1 MNMPNQSTK
10 KQQDIQQN
18 SIRSRGMGYF
28 LSRSFIV
35 LLAASWLAP
44 IFFSVL
50 MSFRPENE
58 AVSQGNIF
66 FGSRITLEN
75 YQNAWAVA
83 PWGWHYANSII
94 FVLGVLVVQ
103 MVTITLAGYC
113 FARLEFKGKN
123 IALSLVLS
131 QLMIP
136 TVALI
141 VQNFSTIQTLGLFDT
156 HWAMMIPYWGSAF
169 GTFLLRQAFRE
180 VPFELD
186 EAARLDGAKWW
197 QLLRH
202 VYIPLTIPTYV
213 AFSLVSI
220 SAHWNEFLWPFII
233 TRSEEVRPLTVGLN
247 KLLKTTEFGALYSQ
261 LMAGTVMVILPL
273 ILLFLFFQRQFIES
287 FAHSGIK
294 S

>member
-1 MNMPNQSTK
+1 MKKQPNQS
-10 KQQDIQQN
+10 IQKP
-18 SIRSRGMGYF
+18 RSTSYL
-28 LSRSFIV
+28 LSR
-35 LLAASWLAP
+35 LLVIILSVSWLAP
-44 IFFSVL
+44 IFFTVL

-58 AVSQGNIF
+58 AISQGNIF
-66 FGSRITLEN
+66 FGTRLTLEN
-75 YQNAWAVA
+75 YLNAWAVA
-83 PWGWHYANSII
+83 PWGWHYANSLI

-103 MVTITLAGYC
+103 LVTTTLAGYS
-113 FARLEFKGKN
+113 FARLEFRGKN
-123 IALSLVLS
+123 ILLALVLS
-131 QLMIP
+131 QLLIP

-141 VQNFSTIQTLGLFDT
+141 VQNFSTIQKMGIFDT
-156 HWAMMIPYWGSAF
+156 HIAMMIPYWGSAF
-169 GTFLLRQAFRE
+169 GTFLLRQAFRD
-180 VPFELD
+180 VPYELD
-186 EAARLDGAKWW
+186 EAAKLDGAKWW
-197 QLLRH
+197 QLLRY
-202 VYIPLTIPTYV
+202 VYVPLTIPTYV

-273 ILLFLFFQRQFIES
+273 ILLFLVFQKQFIES

>member
-1 MNMPNQSTK
+1 MNMPNQSARK
-10 KQQDIQQN
+10 P
-18 SIRSRGMGYF
+18 RSFTYF
-28 LSRSFIV
+28 LSRSLIV
-35 LLAASWLAP
+35 LLAGSWLGP

-123 IALSLVLS
+123 FALGLVLS

>member
-1 MNMPNQSTK
+1 MKMPNQSTK
-10 KQQDIQQN
+10 KPWGI
-18 SIRSRGMGYF
+18 GYF

-35 LLAASWLAP
+35 LLSACWLAP
-44 IFFSVL
+44 IFFTVL

-75 YQNAWAVA
+75 YLNAWAVA
-83 PWGWHYANSII
+83 PWGWHYASSLI

-103 MVTITLAGYC
+103 LVTITFAGYS

-123 IALSLVLS
+123 IALALVLS
-131 QLMIP
+131 QLLIP

-156 HWAMMIPYWGSAF
+156 HVAMMIPYWGSAF
-169 GTFLLRQAFRE
+169 GTFLLRQAFRD

-273 ILLFLFFQRQFIES
+273 ILLFLLF
-287 FAHSGIK
+287 HV
-294 S
+294 